1 MFNGRP
7 SAERS
12 TRRGDMP
19 VPDFDQGENDI
30 MKFKIYALFAAVICS
45 VSITFAE
52 AQPLPLRSGHGVPT
66 LAPLVQEITKTVVN
80 IAVVSKQPLNLNPL
94 FSDPFFRDFFNLP
107 EQVEPEPRLSAGSG
121 VIVDADKGYV
131 LTNNHVVENGTEIS
145 VTLTDRRQYEAEV
158 IGVDPATDIALLRI
172 EADNL
177 SALPMGNSDELQVG
191 DYVVAVGNPFGLGQ
205 TVTSGIVS
213 ALGRSGINPE
223 GYEDFIQT
231 DASINPGNS
240 GGALVT
246 LNGEL
251 IGINTAIIA
260 PAGGNVGIG
269 FAVPINMA
277 RSVMNQLIEFGEVHR
292 GRLGVVVQDLTPDLA
307 KALQIDMARGAIV
320 SQVEPNS
327 PAEQAGIEV
336 GDVIVAVDGIPV
348 DKSSDLRNRVGLM
361 QPGRTLVIT
370 ALRNGQTVELSATIG
385 MPAKAQR
392 SANAPEAGFLE
403 GAQLAE
409 LAPGMPG
416 YGEATG
422 IAVTSVNANSPAA
435 RAGLRNGDVITGVNN
450 RGVGTVAELMAALP
464 KPGEGPTALTIYRN
478 GRSLFLV
485 VQ

>member
-1 MFNGRP
+1 MN
-7 SAERS
+7 A
-12 TRRGDMP
+12 
-19 VPDFDQGENDI
+19 
-30 MKFKIYALFAAVICS
+30 KIFTLFAAVICS

-52 AQPLPLRSGHGVPT
+52 AQPLPLRSGRGVPT

-80 IAVVSKQPLNLNPL
+80 IAVVSKQPMNLNPL
-94 FSDPFFRDFFNLP
+94 FNDPFFRDFFNLP
-107 EQVEPEPRLSAGSG
+107 DMAEPEPRLSAGSG
-121 VIVDADKGYV
+121 VIVDAEKGYV
-131 LTNNHVVENGTEIS
+131 LTNNHVVENGVEIS
-145 VTLTDRRQYEAEV
+145 VTLTDRRQFEAQV
-158 IGVDPATDIALLRI
+158 IGVDPATDIALLKI
-172 EADNL
+172 DADDL
-177 SALPMGNSDELQVG
+177 SALPMGNSDELLVG

-277 RSVMNQLIEFGEVHR
+277 RSVMDQLIEYGEVHR

-307 KALQIDMARGAIV
+307 EALQIETARGAIV
-320 SQVEPNS
+320 SQVEPGS
-327 PAEQAGIEV
+327 PAEEAGIQV
-336 GDVIVAVDGIPV
+336 GDVIVGVNGISV
-348 DKSSDLRNRVGLM
+348 DKSSDLRNRVGLV
-361 QPGRTLVIT
+361 QPGQTLAIT
-370 ALRNGQTVELSATIG
+370 ALRNGEKVELSATITV
-385 MPAKAQR
+385 PTTAQR
-392 SANAPEAGFLE
+392 PATPSKPGLLE
-403 GAQLAE
+403 GAQLSALGPE
-409 LAPGMPG
+409 MPG
-416 YGEATG
+416 YGEVTG
-422 IAVTSVNANSPAA
+422 IAVTSVKANSPAA
-435 RAGLRNGDVITGVNN
+435 RAGLQSGDVITGVNN
-450 RGVGTVAELMAALP
+450 RAVKTVAELMAALP
-464 KPGEGPTALTIYRN
+464 RPGEGPAALTIYRN